1 MCWLDR
7 TCSATILK
15 LRDSFGVEA
24 LVETGTAEGNSAIF
38 YSRHFEDVYSCEAD
52 PDLFALAR
60 KRSRHLPNVH
70 LYQRRSPVFLRS
82 FKTWP
87 AIFFL
92 DAHSPGDW
100 PIWEEL
106 EALRENRRC
115 IIVIHDFKVP
125 VPGLGYLKDGHLE
138 LGLDYIHIPLVQVN
152 PGFHLYH
159 NLAGDIVTLEEAEKG
174 VGVPWDEHTRKVLEY
189 AWSSPARTQRGILY
203 AVPEPVDENELGVKA
218 WTSV

>member
-7 TCSATILK
+7 ACSRTILK
-15 LRDSFGVEA
+15 LRDRFGVSA

-38 YSRHFEDVYSCEAD
+38 YSKHFREVYSCEAA
-52 PDLFALAR
+52 PGLYELAQ

-82 FKTWP
+82 FTAWP
-87 AIFFL
+87 VIFFL

-106 EALRENRRC
+106 EALAGNTRC
-115 IIVIHDFKVP
+115 CIVVHDFKVP
-125 VPGLGYLKDGHLE
+125 VPGLGYLKDGTLA
-138 LGLDYIHIPLVQVN
+138 LDLDYIQEPLMGVN

-159 NLAGDIVTLEEAEKG
+159 NLGGDIVTLEEAEKG
-174 VGVPWDEHTRKVLEY
+174 VGVSWDEHTEKALRY
-189 AWSSPARTQRGILY
+189 AWSSREKTQRGILY
-203 AVPEPVDENELGVKA
+203 AVPQALDSSFELQR
-218 WTSV
+218 WT